1 MRKPRILG
9 RRETNYYHVMS
20 RVVNRDHILGN
31 VEKEFFRRTMRKL
44 EAFMGVR
51 VLTYCIMSNHWHIL
65 LEVPPAGE
73 LSDEELQRRI
83 LAFYPRQRGQ
93 SIIQEYDQLAAYA
106 KQTGNSAKL
115 DQWREKY
122 ISRMG
127 NLSAFMKELK
137 ERFSKWYNRNNN
149 RRGTLWEERFK
160 SVLVENS
167 DHVIATM
174 ATYIELNPVR
184 AGLVEDP
191 REYRFCGYAEALSGG
206 KEARE
211 GIGEILRMHG
221 QEAGWK
227 ELAKQYRTHLF
238 STGEETEEREGFKPE
253 KVQEVL
259 DRGGKL
265 SAYELMRCRIRYFND
280 GVALGS
286 RLFVEEVFEQ
296 NQTFFGQKRQTGARK
311 IRGSSLGDLFTLRD
325 LQLSAIVVPSG

>member
-1 MRKPRILG
+1 
-9 RRETNYYHVMS
+9 
-20 RVVNRDHILGN
+20 
-31 VEKEFFRRTMRKL
+31 MRKL